1 MDKNNT
7 GKESKNKINKRFS
20 LSLMIVGPVTLL
32 MLLLSTALYIIGYN
46 RFTKSI
52 TEEYTDIAYRTA
64 QTCEA
69 MMDVDKI
76 DDYLEKLDESDP
88 DFQETN
94 KRIQWICDSM
104 GMNVIYVVRPDSTY
118 RKFTSVFNCPGPDS
132 GYTAWELGTI
142 HDISVDEYE
151 DILRGMYEGDVE
163 RTTIFRDN
171 NLGDAVP
178 HITSLCRLVGSDGE
192 VKGVMCV
199 QRVMSKLVDERQEYN
214 RKVGLITIIIVL
226 IIFLSIS
233 VFIRRQV
240 SEPLE
245 AVRNEAERF
254 VVEETKHT
262 GELAEI
268 KSRVNEINSLSLSI
282 DDMEREIVEYIDN
295 ITNITKEKERIGT
308 ELQLAGMIQE
318 DSLPNVFP
326 PFPDINEFDIYA
338 SMKPAKEIGGDF
350 YDFFLIDDDHLGL
363 AMADVSGKGI
373 PGALFMMVTKILIN
387 EHAKAGL
394 TPADLMNLVNLRICE
409 HNKSNMFVTI
419 WFGILDLNTGI
430 ITAVNAGHDDPA
442 ICKNG
447 GNFELHKVKH
457 GFPVGVRKK
466 IRYNEYEIQLGV
478 GDKIFIYT
486 DGVPEATDINDQMFG
501 VDNMLASL
509 NRSKDKKLK
518 EILES
523 ITGEI
528 KGFVGDAIQ
537 FDDMTMLCLE
547 FKGR

>member
-1 MDKNNT
+1 
-7 GKESKNKINKRFS
+7 
-20 LSLMIVGPVTLL
+20 
-32 MLLLSTALYIIGYN
+32 
-46 RFTKSI
+46 
-52 TEEYTDIAYRTA
+52 
-64 QTCEA
+64 
-69 MMDVDKI
+69 
-76 DDYLEKLDESDP
+76 
-88 DFQETN
+88 
-94 KRIQWICDSM
+94 
-104 GMNVIYVVRPDSTY
+104 
-118 RKFTSVFNCPGPDS
+118 
-132 GYTAWELGTI
+132 
-142 HDISVDEYE
+142 
-151 DILRGMYEGDVE
+151 
-163 RTTIFRDN
+163 
-171 NLGDAVP
+171 
-178 HITSLCRLVGSDGE
+178 
-192 VKGVMCV
+192 
-199 QRVMSKLVDERQEYN
+199 
-214 RKVGLITIIIVL
+214 
-226 IIFLSIS
+226 
-233 VFIRRQV
+233 
-240 SEPLE
+240 
-245 AVRNEAERF
+245 
-254 VVEETKHT
+254 
-262 GELAEI
+262 
-268 KSRVNEINSLSLSI
+268 
-282 DDMEREIVEYIDN
+282 
-295 ITNITKEKERIGT
+295 
-308 ELQLAGMIQE
+308 
-318 DSLPNVFP
+318 
-326 PFPDINEFDIYA
+326 
-338 SMKPAKEIGGDF
+338 
-350 YDFFLIDDDHLGL
+350 
-363 AMADVSGKGI
+363 
-373 PGALFMMVTKILIN
+373 MMVTKILIN